1 VSGLTQRALYY
12 CYGKVTNAAG
22 PSSLGSPSTQLM
34 AWGVPNA
41 PSVVNIYETSSQS
54 KTLSVNITG
63 AGSGGQ
69 WLTYFYVGC
78 TSNNGGP
85 AINYSWSTNSGT
97 LNGGANPDGAY
108 NNLSY
113 TWPTQYAG
121 SQYTCTA
128 SATNPAGTSAAT
140 GSNSV
145 TLYGYPTPYGTP
157 YGTQYGYPGQYGSQ
171 YGSQS
176 TR

>member
-1 VSGLTQRALYY
+1 
-12 CYGKVTNAAG
+12 
-22 PSSLGSPSTQLM
+22 M